1 MVVGCMYV
9 GGTDCLNINLPG
21 GQMGVWLG
29 LGYGAACLSLNSVS
43 VCVCV
48 DGIRH
53 MGQSA

>member
-9 GGTDCLNINLPG
+9 GGTDCLNLELPG
-21 GQMGVWLG
+21 GQMDVWVG

-43 VCVCV
+43 VCV
-48 DGIRH
+48 DGIRN